1 METTTRAAACAP
13 APNHQFPSPTCRGC
27 RLKTHAPA
35 QLGKRRH
42 QCATPRAVCA
52 RAPTPASPLVLSLL
66 AISFLPEADGRRGTW
81 ECGWNCASCTAPPHV
96 TGRSLARQ
104 PPPLPSRP
112 AKRQLHPGRQRQTA
126 TPPERGVFGPGRTRK
141 RRELRG
147 QAGGKGR
154 GQCVAPPTGP
164 RPAPA
169 GRGERRAVMP
179 LPGI

>member
-13 APNHQFPSPTCRGC
+13 APNRQFPSPTCRGC
-27 RLKTHAPA
+27 RLKTHAP
-35 QLGKRRH
+35 RRE
-42 QCATPRAVCA
+42 PFA
-52 RAPTPASPLVLSLL
+52 RALPPLHPRLCSRFWRFHFTRGGRQARDVGVWLELRVLYR
-66 AISFLPEADGRRGTW
+66 AAPCDG
-81 ECGWNCASCTAPPHV
+81 
-96 TGRSLARQ
+96 SLARQ

-154 GQCVAPPTGP
+154 GQCVAPRTGP

>member
-13 APNHQFPSPTCRGC
+13 APNRQFPSPTCRGC

-42 QCATPRAVCA
+42 QCAAPRAVCA

-104 PPPLPSRP
+104 PPPLPSHRVPQSGSCTQAGSGKLQRP
-112 AKRQLHPGRQRQTA
+112 PSAGCLVPAEHEKGESFVARQVEKGVGSALLPRPDRDQRQRGEA
-126 TPPERGVFGPGRTRK
+126 RGGR
-141 RRELRG
+141 
-147 QAGGKGR
+147 
-154 GQCVAPPTGP
+154 
-164 RPAPA
+164 
-169 GRGERRAVMP
+169 
-179 LPGI
+179 